1 MAKPIVDNLKM
12 PVCAAPMFLV
22 SGPELVLAACRSGML
37 GAFPT
42 PNARTTED
50 LAQWMEQISTGIA
63 AIEAET
69 GRPAP
74 WAANLVTHSTNARLP
89 DDLAL
94 IARYRPPVVITA
106 LGSPK
111 PALETVHA
119 YGGVVLADVTT
130 MALARKA
137 IAAGVD
143 GLVCVCAGAGGHTGS
158 LSPFAFISA
167 VRAEFDGLIM
177 AGGGI
182 ADGWGVAG
190 VIAAG
195 ADIGYI
201 GTRFIPSHESLAD
214 AEHKRLVISESIDG
228 LIVSDAITGASASW
242 IKASLRSAG
251 IDPDTLKPGSAVKD
265 YDSSKGGDK
274 KRWKEIFAAGQ
285 GLGASQKAQS
295 VAEIAV
301 EIEREYRAAARRL
314 AQLNDAPHSIVEADE
329 SRIDLGAVSISP

>member
-1 MAKPIVDNLKM
+1 MAKPIVANLKM

-22 SGPELVLAACRSGML
+22 SGPELVLAACRAGLL
-37 GAFPT
+37 GTFPT

-50 LAQWMEQISTGIA
+50 LADWMETIAAGIA
-63 AIEAET
+63 VIEAET
-69 GRPAP
+69 GHRVP

-119 YGGVVLADVTT
+119 YGGVVLADVTSMT
-130 MALARKA
+130 LARKA

-143 GLVCVCAGAGGHTGS
+143 GLVCVCAGAGGHTGT

-167 VRAEFDGLIM
+167 GRAEFDGLIV

-195 ADIGYI
+195 AALAYV
-201 GTRFIPSHESLAD
+201 GTRFIPAHESLAD

-228 LIVSDAITGASASW
+228 LIVSDAITGAAASW

-251 IDPDTLKPGSAVKD
+251 INPDTLKPGSAVKD
-265 YDSSKGGDK
+265 YDSSKGGEK

-285 GLGASQKAQS
+285 GLGASQHAQS

-301 EIEREYRAAARRL
+301 EIEREYRQAARRL
-314 AQLNDAPHSIVEADE
+314 AQLGDAPHPLAKADE
-329 SRIDLGAVSISP
+329 SSIDLGAASISP